1 MFAQTTAIK
10 DRPRNSQRGR
20 AAVATPVESKPVT
33 RNGRETAAD
42 VRPLGANGSSDP
54 CRIPQKVMAALNEG
68 KFREALEHFDHRF
81 KFTDHALGLEFEEK
95 ERLIEFFRKLRELF
109 PDAVLAASAVSEC
122 TGQVV
127 MTWRLRATQ
136 TEPFMGGLTRHVR
149 FSSRGVSVV
158 KIENGRISQWSD
170 YYDEVTAHRTGLAAI
185 FKKSSEFSR
194 LHHRPLRR

>member
-1 MFAQTTAIK
+1 MFAQTTATK

-20 AAVATPVESKPVT
+20 AAVAPPVESRPLA
-33 RNGRETAAD
+33 RNGRETAID
-42 VRPLGANGSSDP
+42 VRSLGANGSSDP

-109 PDAVLAASAVSEC
+109 PDAVLAASAISEC
-122 TGQVV
+122 TGKVV
-127 MTWRLRATQ
+127 ITWRLRATQ

-170 YYDEVTAHRTGLAAI
+170 YYDELTSHRGGLTS
-185 FKKSSEFSR
+185 FFER
-194 LHHRPLRR
+194 GD